1 MAGDAP
7 QTEIDALLA
16 AAMRGEAG
24 DWSAR
29 LDPALGIQR
38 ILYHGIA
45 GLIVEQACAAA
56 NWPAALIEPVRAQAI
71 AQAMWEIQ
79 HKARLA
85 ELLVAF
91 AEAGMTALLLK
102 GSALAYDLYAAP
114 AARARGDS
122 DVLVAAIDLA
132 EARRILDRLGFARD
146 SGLSVADDLALQE
159 VWSARDDATWHHIDL
174 HWQLLNAPALAGV
187 LPFDRCAD
195 GAITLPRL
203 GPGAMA
209 MRHVATLLHTCIH
222 RAMHI
227 TAPYFVDGRTYYG
240 GDRLIWAND
249 IHLLASSLS
258 EAEWDAFAAAAVEQ
272 SVAEVALDGLDV
284 ARTALGTRVPA
295 HVRSQLGEARGEAAS
310 AYLLSAGQ
318 ARRSWSDLRAIPGLR
333 RKLAY
338 AAARLVPSA
347 SFMRSKY
354 PALGDRPLVA
364 LYARRMIDLVRRRP
378 AES

>member
-1 MAGDAP
+1 MAGDSP
-7 QTEIDALLA
+7 HTEIDALLA
-16 AAMRGEAG
+16 AVMRGEAVE
-24 DWSAR
+24 WPAR
-29 LDPALGIQR
+29 LDPALGVER

-45 GLIVEQACAAA
+45 GLIVEQGRAVA
-56 NWPAALIEPVRAQAI
+56 NWPAALIDPVRAQAI
-71 AQAMWEIQ
+71 AQAMWEIR

-85 ELLVAF
+85 ALLAAF

-122 DVLVAAIDLA
+122 DVLVAAADLA
-132 EARRILDRLGFARD
+132 WARRILGQLGFARD
-146 SGLSVADDLALQE
+146 SKLAVADDLALQE
-159 VWSARDDATWHHIDL
+159 VWSAPDDTNWHHIDL

-195 GAITLPRL
+195 GAMALPRL
-203 GPGAMA
+203 GPGAMG
-209 MRHVATLLHTCIH
+209 MGHVATLLHTCIH

-227 TAPYFVDGRTYYG
+227 TAPYFVDGGTYYG

-249 IHLLASSLS
+249 IHSLAASLS

-272 SVAEVALDGLDV
+272 GVAEVALNGLDM
-284 ARTALGTRVPA
+284 ASTALGTLVPA

-310 AYLLSAGQ
+310 TYLLSAGQ
-318 ARRSWSDLRAIPGLR
+318 ARRSWSDLRAIPGVR
-333 RKLAY
+333 RKLAF
-338 AAARLVPSA
+338 AAARLVPPA

-354 PALGDRPLVA
+354 PAMHDRPLVA
-364 LYARRMIDLVRRRP
+364 LYARRMVDLLRHRP
-378 AES
+378 AQS